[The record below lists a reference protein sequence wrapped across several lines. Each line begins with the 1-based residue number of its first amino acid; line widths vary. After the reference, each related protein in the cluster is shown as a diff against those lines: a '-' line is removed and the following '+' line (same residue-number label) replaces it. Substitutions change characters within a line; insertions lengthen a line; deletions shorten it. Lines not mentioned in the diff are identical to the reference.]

1 MSILQTATT
10 SFKVELL
17 QAVHNF
23 GPTSANT
30 FKIALYTAAA
40 NLGQGTTVYT
50 TTGEVSNSGTGYTAG
65 GNVLVI
71 STAPTSG
78 NNSANIPTAYIS
90 FNTSTWTNATFTCRG
105 ALIYN
110 ATQGNKSVA
119 VLDFGSDKVVSN
131 DTFQISFPTADA
143 NSAIVRIS

>member
-40 NLGQGTTVYT
+40 DLNAGTTVYT
-50 TTGEVSNSGTGYTAG
+50 TTGEVSSANYTAG

-71 STAPTSG
+71 NPTPTYG
-78 NNSANIPTAYIS
+78 NNSANIPTAFVS
-90 FNTSTWTNATFTCRG
+90 FNTTTWSNVSFTCRG

-110 ATQGNKSVA
+110 STQGNKSVA
-119 VLDFGSDKVVSN
+119 VLDFGSDKIVAN
-131 DTFQISFPTADA
+131 DNFQITFPTADA

>member
-30 FKIALYTAAA
+30 FKVALYTAAA
-40 NLGQGTTVYT
+40 DINATTTVYST
-50 TTGEVSNSGTGYTAG
+50 TNEVVGTGYTAG
-65 GNVLVI
+65 GNTLVI
-71 STAPTSG
+71 STSPTAA
-78 NNSANIPTAYIS
+78 NNTASVPTAYIS
-90 FNTSTWTNATFTCRG
+90 FNNTSWTSATFTARA

-110 ATQGNKSVA
+110 VTQGNKSVA
-119 VLDFGSDKVVSN
+119 VLDFGSIAQLDRAT
-131 DTFQISFPTADA
+131 TF
-143 NSAIVRIS
+143 